1 VALATAGEGYSGQ
14 TVLHFKNAISAV
26 FRLAKKLRLYPEEN
40 PAAGVELPEVKAQ
53 RRPVLNWEE
62 ARRALAHLPS
72 PVREMAILGMTTSL
86 GAAELTGIRLKHA
99 NLTNG
104 IVCVEGEALAP
115 YSIAVR
121 ENYYHGQYG
130 SLKTGSRCRN
140 LAITPELAEM
150 LRTLVLR
157 SKRQDSE
164 APLFQSR
171 TGTPVCVHN
180 ISTRIFRPL
189 GRKLGF
195 PITWHSFRRACAT
208 FADQLGASLG
218 ERMAVMGHTTSRMT
232 LHYSMP
238 MSSAG
243 ERSRPRSWNDCSNR
257 RVSCNDTIVLHPAS
271 ERYQQE
277 GVPMCPECVQNL
289 SICLPKGRGSQRIE
303 AGKSLK
309 TGRRG
314 WTRTSDHL
322 LRRQVLYPP
331 ELRAR
336 TALSPTSSVTIVL
349 E

>member
-99 NLTNG
+99 NLTDG

-208 FADQLGASLG
+208 FADQLGVSLG

-232 LHYSMP
+232 LHYSI
-238 MSSAG
+238 ADV
-243 ERSRPRSWNDCSNR
+243 ERR
-257 RVSCNDTIVLHPAS
+257 RAVPAQIM
-271 ERYQQE
+271 ERLLE
-277 GVPMCPECVQNL
+277 PPSLVQ
-289 SICLPKGRGSQRIE
+289 
-303 AGKSLK
+303 
-309 TGRRG
+309 
-314 WTRTSDHL
+314 
-322 LRRQVLYPP
+322 
-331 ELRAR
+331 
-336 TALSPTSSVTIVL
+336 
-349 E
+349 